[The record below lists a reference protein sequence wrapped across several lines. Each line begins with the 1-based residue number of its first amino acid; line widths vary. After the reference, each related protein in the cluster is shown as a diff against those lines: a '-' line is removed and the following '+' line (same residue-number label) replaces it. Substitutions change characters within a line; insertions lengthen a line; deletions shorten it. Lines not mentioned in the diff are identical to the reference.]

1 MPVRSAGAVLE
12 TSVGSLDRDRETA
25 GSLARERRDVAKR
38 YQVASL
44 SSPQIAGGR
53 YQSVA
58 LTTTGG
64 SPVLEAPVPA
74 TSAGSLATERRDV
87 AKRHRVASPSSPR
100 IAGGR
105 YQSVA
110 LTTTGGSPVLATS
123 APVPKTSA
131 AALVMERWGVAK
143 RHRGAIPSSPR
154 TAGGRYLSVALTGG
168 H

>member
-1 MPVRSAGAVLE
+1 MRPAGAVLE

-25 GSLARERRDVAKR
+25 GSLATERRDVAKR

-44 SSPQIAGGR
+44 SS
-53 YQSVA
+53 
-58 LTTTGG
+58 L
-64 SPVLEAPVPA
+64 
-74 TSAGSLATERRDV
+74 
-87 AKRHRVASPSSPR
+87 R

-123 APVPKTSA
+123 APVPATSG

-143 RHRGAIPSSPR
+143 RYQVASLSSPR